1 MSMSLTQLNE
11 KRHLGRL
18 TMPFE
23 LTICFLQN
31 AKTNRHHVRAGVP
44 ELDTAPLAPLAP
56 LVPELPIGYGTNLKE
71 RSTPLL
77 PHVPLAPA
85 LKGQGAKSTL

>member
-1 MSMSLTQLNE
+1 MRT
-11 KRHLGRL
+11 
-18 TMPFE
+18 P
-23 LTICFLQN
+23 
-31 AKTNRHHVRAGVP
+31 VP
-44 ELDTAPLAPLAP
+44 GLDTAPLVPLVP

>member
-1 MSMSLTQLNE
+1 
-11 KRHLGRL
+11 
-18 TMPFE
+18 
-23 LTICFLQN
+23 
-31 AKTNRHHVRAGVP
+31 
-44 ELDTAPLAPLAP
+44 LDTAP
-56 LVPELPIGYGTNLKE
+56 E